1 MENIYFILIFLP
13 VFLAFAAFFADK
25 KAAGG
30 SEKKKGWQKI
40 RDASSIAAGVAEFI
54 FRGMLA
60 FYGMGSELCL
70 PNVCGMGLSFTL
82 DGFRGVYG
90 LVAAFM
96 WMMTLFFSKE
106 YLSHEEHLGRYY
118 FFQLVTLSATLGVF
132 LSADLFTTFV
142 FFEVM
147 SFTSYVWVVQE
158 ETPGARK
165 AAETYLGVAVIGG
178 MTLLMGLF
186 LLYHT
191 LGTLEM
197 SELLAA
203 ASACE
208 EKGLLYIAGCCT
220 LVGFGAKAG
229 AFPLHIWL
237 PKAHPVAPAPASA
250 LLSGILTK
258 AGIFGVLAVSCNIF
272 LHDMT
277 WGLLIFSIGLL
288 TMFGGALLAVCSVD
302 LKRTLACSSMSQIGF
317 ILVGIGMQGILGE
330 ENALAA
336 RGSFLH
342 MVNHSLIK
350 LALFLIAGVVV
361 MNLHKLNLNEIR
373 GFGKRKPFLKI
384 CFLSGAL
391 GISGIPLF
399 NGYVSKTLLHE
410 SIVEGIEAA
419 EELSGFLK
427 MSEWVFL
434 ISGGMTLAYMTKLY
448 VAVFVEENR
457 DKKEQERFDNM
468 KRYMSPLSA
477 FAIGG
482 AAVILPVLGVVPNLT
497 SDGLA
502 NLGQGFMRV
511 SGEIHQVSYFSL
523 ANLKGGLISIAI
535 GVVLYGMF
543 RKLMMTGKYGVRD
556 YKDGWPAWLDLEEL
570 LYRPLLLRVL
580 PFICR
585 VACRILDSLVDA
597 VVLILR
603 KSVYKD
609 RKIPHELAEGTEFT
623 HLLGLL
629 FDWARRMKRKIL
641 RQQEPEH
648 EVSYEHKI
656 AMQREKF
663 METNA
668 IIQRSLSFGL
678 LLFYVGLVFT
688 LIYLLYLGR
697 G

>member
-1 MENIYFILIFLP
+1 M
-13 VFLAFAAFFADK
+13 
-25 KAAGG
+25 
-30 SEKKKGWQKI
+30 
-40 RDASSIAAGVAEFI
+40 
-54 FRGMLA
+54 
-60 FYGMGSELCL
+60 
-70 PNVCGMGLSFTL
+70 
-82 DGFRGVYG
+82 
-90 LVAAFM
+90 
-96 WMMTLFFSKE
+96 
-106 YLSHEEHLGRYY
+106 
-118 FFQLVTLSATLGVF
+118 
-132 LSADLFTTFV
+132 
-142 FFEVM
+142 
-147 SFTSYVWVVQE
+147 
-158 ETPGARK
+158 
-165 AAETYLGVAVIGG
+165 
-178 MTLLMGLF
+178 
-186 LLYHT
+186 
-191 LGTLEM
+191 
-197 SELLAA
+197 
-203 ASACE
+203 
-208 EKGLLYIAGCCT
+208 
-220 LVGFGAKAG
+220 
-229 AFPLHIWL
+229 
-237 PKAHPVAPAPASA
+237 
-250 LLSGILTK
+250 
-258 AGIFGVLAVSCNIF
+258 
-272 LHDMT
+272 
-277 WGLLIFSIGLL
+277 
-288 TMFGGALLAVCSVD
+288 
-302 LKRTLACSSMSQIGF
+302 
-317 ILVGIGMQGILGE
+317 
-330 ENALAA
+330 
-336 RGSFLH
+336 
-342 MVNHSLIK
+342 
-350 LALFLIAGVVV
+350 
-361 MNLHKLNLNEIR
+361 
-373 GFGKRKPFLKI
+373 
-384 CFLSGAL
+384 
-391 GISGIPLF
+391 
-399 NGYVSKTLLHE
+399 
-410 SIVEGIEAA
+410 
-419 EELSGFLK
+419 
-427 MSEWVFL
+427 
-434 ISGGMTLAYMTKLY
+434 
-448 VAVFVEENR
+448 EENR

-597 VVLILR
+597 GVLNLR